1 MQQPQ
6 IAQHSFDA
14 DTCTLNNGVIVYDL
28 AAWRAAWPSYTDLLF
43 DWSIANS
50 ATKLYSL
57 GSQPPFNLVVRPYIH
72 LNASDAVLRLSM
84 PNWCDFVV
92 ETKRF

>member
-1 MQQPQ
+1 MKQPQ

-28 AAWRAAWPSYTDLLF
+28 VAWRAASPSYTDLLF

-57 GSQPPFNLVVRPYIH
+57 GSQPPFNLVVSHSVFSESHRR
-72 LNASDAVLRLSM
+72 SDERL
-84 PNWCDFVV
+84 CV
-92 ETKRF
+92 ELTRIRC